1 MELLK
6 SEAGLKL
13 THAPYRGAAPA
24 LGDVAGGQI
33 PVMMVD
39 LAAGAGFIKGG
50 KVRPLAVANATRLP
64 QLPDVPTFAE
74 LGLPNVQAAALV
86 GMVAPGKTPAPVIAA
101 LNKQVVAAIN
111 EPAVKQKL
119 IDFGVE
125 PVGNTPEQFQA
136 LINSEST
143 RWHKLIKDLNITL
156 D

>member
-1 MELLK
+1 V
-6 SEAGLKL
+6 A
-13 THAPYRGAAPA
+13 APYRGSAPMLA
-24 LGDVAGGQI
+24 DVMAGQI
-33 PVMMVD
+33 P
-39 LAAGAGFIKGG
+39 AGVGSVQDFIETHRAGKLRVVATLGG
-50 KVRPLAVANATRLP
+50 KRQAA
-64 QLPDVPTFAE
+64 LPDVPTFGE
-74 LGLPNVQAAALV
+74 LGLPQVQAAALV
-86 GMVAPGKTPAPVIAA
+86 GMVAPAKTPAPVIAA

-136 LINSEST
+136 LIQSEST